1 MKIQNTNHCFPLC
14 IAASLLL
21 FTLCGCLTTM
31 TPEEYE
37 NWRQLVTR
45 QNQQWSQELAGR
57 ANAPS
62 SANPTDLLA
71 ARQEEIR
78 FLRKKSDLLD
88 AENRLL
94 TERWKSECVESRTAF
109 SSLLSQLNE
118 NQDLFYDVRYG
129 QSTQQLSHNWQVPEG
144 FYTAFVD
151 TLHPIQEECQIQAA
165 ELFTSKGATPTASN
179 QVQILLFS
187 KNQKGNYVVRSASP
201 IFSVNRAGLNTYRF
215 PHAPLRAR
223 QGDYYGFLLGPGV
236 SVDYDE
242 LGLGRFVTRDLDYYV
257 GNPKDIYVPSQNGD
271 GSKDGGVS
279 FAFRIM
285 GMSFPKRLLL
295 FNTTEVAQMD
305 GAVNRLT
312 VQGKSLNDAN
322 IQRGVRLA
330 VFRSSNAPGIYRL
343 AGLSDLMA
351 LPRNGIE
358 ELAVKRDGLTGM
370 AVKRGD
376 VCALLFAPGVVAR
389 HLAFPN
395 AKFKALEPQFDAEGG
410 DCVIQLPLDYSR
422 SDQNA
427 PTVKYSIDFSLR

>member
-1 MKIQNTNHCFPLC
+1 MKIPNTNHCFPLF
-14 IAASLLL
+14 AAATLLL
-21 FTLCGCLTTM
+21 FTLSGCLTTM

-57 ANAPS
+57 SNAPS
-62 SANPTDLLA
+62 SANPNDLLA
-71 ARQEEIR
+71 ARKEEIQ
-78 FLRKKSDLLD
+78 FLKRKSALLD

-94 TERWKSECVESRTAF
+94 TQRWRTECVESRTAF

-129 QSTQQLSHNWQVPEG
+129 QSVQKLSHNWLVPEG
-144 FYTAFVD
+144 IYTAFVD
-151 TLHPIQEECQIQAA
+151 VEHPIQEECQIQAA

-179 QVQILLFS
+179 QVQVLLFS
-187 KNQKGNYVVRSASP
+187 KNQKGNYVVHSASP
-201 IFSVNRAGLNTYRF
+201 VFAINRAGLNTYRF

-242 LGLGRFVTRDLDYYV
+242 LGLGRFKMRDLDYYM
-257 GNPKDIYVPSQNGD
+257 GNPKDIHISAQTD
-271 GSKDGGVS
+271 ARTQDAGVS

-295 FNTTEVAQMD
+295 FNMTEVSQAD
-305 GAVNRLT
+305 GDITRLT
-312 VQGKSLNDAN
+312 VQGRPLNDAN

-330 VFRSSNAPGIYRL
+330 VFRPSNAPGVYRL
-343 AGLSDLMA
+343 AVLSDLMV

-358 ELAVKRDGLTGM
+358 EQTVKKDGQTGM
-370 AVKRGD
+370 AVRRGD
-376 VCALLFAPGVVAR
+376 VCALLFAPGVMAR
-389 HLAFPN
+389 HLSFPN
-395 AKFKALEPQFDAEGG
+395 AKFKVLEPQFDAEGG
-410 DCVIQLPLDYSR
+410 QCVIQLPLNYSR
-422 SDQNA
+422 SNQNA
-427 PTVKYSIDFSLR
+427 PSVRYDIDFSLH